1 MNRITCFNS
10 GGISFRSVDCL
21 FKGDRRV
28 NRVSVYTS
36 DSSSFSPWGCFFLLR
51 LPRSTS
57 IIQGY
62 KCFLI
67 HIRVCH
73 RSWII
78 NIKHTVGEFVRF
90 QSNHGTDTLT
100 PGEIWKKRNSEGTGL
115 PETLNP
121 HLCFAKLFFFFS
133 CMTFSSCAGVS
144 EDSSSHANGY

>member
-1 MNRITCFNS
+1 VWLLVVMNRITCFNP

-78 NIKHTVGEFVRF
+78 NINDFFVLCRSIGRFQQPREWILNDGLFWGFISVRF
-90 QSNHGTDTLT
+90 S
-100 PGEIWKKRNSEGTGL
+100 WKKT
-115 PETLNP
+115 PIPNP
-121 HLCFAKLFFFFS
+121 RAFDLIMGKLGMSRFF
-133 CMTFSSCAGVS
+133 
-144 EDSSSHANGY
+144 